1 MPRCDTP
8 HAMIGC
14 GCEARFTREAVMTG
28 RMEWCG
34 VGSVLRVASR
44 VAYAVIACMAAISVA
59 SGRGEAASFPPSEKL
74 LPASTRVWVSVADP
88 QALRKRFERSALGG
102 LVYDPLMSTF
112 LDGLRQQ
119 GRSSADPLRGT
130 LEITLEEVEKIAGG
144 EIALGVIERTDGKL
158 ATVALIDTSGRETE
172 VASVVEAVLGR
183 VAAKGGKPLA
193 APPSIKAF
201 SVPVPPPPASGA
213 AVPAAT
219 AAGPS
224 AAVAT
229 RQLAI
234 TVAPGCVIVGDGYD
248 AVGEMSAT
256 IDKAKANAAGGRADP
271 LAAVPAFAKVMER
284 CGKGV
289 PATAATVRWF
299 VDPLAYL
306 AADRRTFPPTK
317 NKKGPDYVA
326 ILRRQ
331 GFDAVNGAGGYLFFG
346 EGNVDLRHNTL
357 IHAPPRNGRPA
368 DGPDRFEKAA
378 RMLRFPNVA
387 GLAPAAW
394 VPGGAASWV
403 SFEWDIANAFDS
415 MQPLV
420 DDVVGEAGVF
430 EDVIASL
437 EEDPDGPQIKVRDD
451 LIKHLG
457 KRCAVASDHE
467 SPIDPDCERM
477 LIAIETS
484 NPEAVATVISKGMTS
499 ESEVREVKAGGH
511 LIWETVKPAA
521 TAERD
526 AGASD
531 GDDAAGRRRAR
542 QRERQEK
549 ETVWPNLSVAVA
561 HGHIFL
567 ASHRDFLER
576 VLNNP
581 RTSSIIEDGGY
592 QDVAAELKQ
601 LLGGDWAMSSFSR
614 TEKAIRPAYELLRAG
629 RLPESKSLAG
639 TLLRRVLE
647 GDQPQNGQRR
657 GASQDPTQ
665 DPGRGKQKVDGSSL
679 PEFEQISRYFGLN
692 GMSMQSTPEGWYLV
706 GVGLWD
712 GGKQPAATPDAK

>member
-1 MPRCDTP
+1 MS
-8 HAMIGC
+8 
-14 GCEARFTREAVMTG
+14 G
-28 RMEWCG
+28 RMELR
-34 VGSVLRVASR
+34 SVRNGWGMASR
-44 VAYAVIACMAAISVA
+44 VVCAVVAAMAMFVP
-59 SGRGEAASFPPSEKL
+59 GRGEAASFSPSEKL

-119 GRSSADPLRGT
+119 GRTSADPLRGT
-130 LEITLEEVEKIAGG
+130 LEISLEEVEKIAGG
-144 EIALGVIERTDGKL
+144 EIALAVIERSDGTL
-158 ATVALIDTSGRETE
+158 ATIVLIDTSGREAE
-172 VASVVEAVLGR
+172 VAPVVEALLGR
-183 VAAKGGKPLA
+183 VAAKGGKPIASPPPIKAFALPPAAGA
-193 APPSIKAF
+193 APPVATT
-201 SVPVPPPPASGA
+201 AGA
-213 AVPAAT
+213 TAT
-219 AAGPS
+219 AAPRQVAIAVTPS
-224 AAVAT
+224 AVILGDRLDAVAEM
-229 RQLAI
+229 
-234 TVAPGCVIVGDGYD
+234 APALG
-248 AVGEMSAT
+248 
-256 IDKAKANAAGGRADP
+256 NAAASRADA

-289 PATAATVRWF
+289 PATAVPVRWF

-415 MQPLV
+415 VQPLV
-420 DDVVGEAGVF
+420 DDIVGEAGVF

-484 NPEAVATVISKGMTS
+484 NPEAVAAVISKGMTS
-499 ESEVREVKAGGH
+499 ESEVRKVEAGGH
-511 LIWETVKPAA
+511 VIWETVKPAA
-521 TAERD
+521 TPEKN
-526 AGASD
+526 AGSPD

-549 ETVWPNLSVAVA
+549 ESVWPNLSVAVA

-576 VLNNP
+576 VLSNP
-581 RTSSIIEDGGY
+581 RTSSIVEDGGY

-639 TLLRRVLE
+639 TVLRRVLE

-657 GASQDPTQ
+657 GTSQDSTQ
-665 DPGRGKQKVDGSSL
+665 DPGRLKQKVDGSSL
-679 PEFEQISRYFGLN
+679 PDFEQISRYFGLN

-712 GGKQPAATPDAK
+712 GGKQQAAVTEAK

>member
-1 MPRCDTP
+1 MSGRREWCR
-8 HAMIGC
+8 IG
-14 GCEARFTREAVMTG
+14 TG
-28 RMEWCG
+28 RGMAC
-34 VGSVLRVASR
+34 RVACALAAVVL
-44 VAYAVIACMAAISVA
+44 VALAP
-59 SGRGEAASFPPSEKL
+59 GRGEAASFPPSEKL

-119 GRSSADPLRGT
+119 GRTSADPLRGT

-144 EIALGVIERTDGKL
+144 EIALAAIERSDGML
-158 ATVALIDTSGRETE
+158 TTVALIDTTGREAE
-172 VASVVEAVLGR
+172 VGPVVEALLGR
-183 VAAKGGKPLA
+183 VAAKGAKPLA
-193 APPSIKAF
+193 APAPIKAF
-201 SVPVPPPPASGA
+201 AFPTPPASGA
-213 AVPAAT
+213 AASTGTTAGASAT
-219 AAGPS
+219 AKP
-224 AAVAT
+224 

-234 TVAPGCVIVGDGYD
+234 AVLPSAVILGDRPDAVAEVAP
-248 AVGEMSAT
+248 AVGNASAVRT
-256 IDKAKANAAGGRADP
+256 DP

-289 PATAATVRWF
+289 PATATPVRWF

-306 AADRRTFPPTK
+306 AADRRTFPPNK
-317 NKKGPDYVA
+317 NKKGPDYIA

-331 GFDAVNGAGGYLFFG
+331 GFDAVNAAGGYLFFG

-357 IHAPPRNGRPA
+357 IYAPPQNGRPA

-378 RMLRFPNVA
+378 RMLRFPNVE

-394 VPGGAASWV
+394 VPGGAGSWV
-403 SFEWDIANAFDS
+403 SFQWDIANAFDS

-420 DDVVGEAGVF
+420 DDVIGEVGVF

-457 KRCAVASDHE
+457 KRCAVASDHMT
-467 SPIDPDCERM
+467 PIDPDCERM
-477 LIAIETS
+477 LIAIETN
-484 NPEAVATVISKGMTS
+484 NPEAVAAVIAKGMTS
-499 ESEVREVKAGGH
+499 ESDVRKVEAGGH
-511 LIWETVKPAA
+511 VIWETVKAAA
-521 TAERD
+521 TSENN
-526 AGASD
+526 AGSPD

-576 VLNNP
+576 VLSNP
-581 RTSSIIEDGGY
+581 RTSSIVEDGGY
-592 QDVAAELKQ
+592 QEVAAELKQ
-601 LLGGDWAMSSFSR
+601 LLGGEWAMSSFSR
-614 TEKAIRPAYELLRAG
+614 TEKEIRPAYELLRAG

-647 GDQPQNGQRR
+647 GGQPQDGQRR
-657 GASQDPTQ
+657 GSSQNSTRDSS
-665 DPGRGKQKVDGSSL
+665 GGKQKVDGSSL

-712 GGKQPAATPDAK
+712 GGKQQAAAPEAK

>member
-1 MPRCDTP
+1 MSGRREWCR
-8 HAMIGC
+8 IG
-14 GCEARFTREAVMTG
+14 TG
-28 RMEWCG
+28 RGMAC
-34 VGSVLRVASR
+34 RVACALAAAVL
-44 VAYAVIACMAAISVA
+44 VALAP
-59 SGRGEAASFPPSEKL
+59 GRGEAASFPPSEKL

-119 GRSSADPLRGT
+119 GRTSADPLRGT

-144 EIALGVIERTDGKL
+144 EIALAVIERSDGML
-158 ATVALIDTSGRETE
+158 TTVALIDTKGREAE
-172 VASVVEAVLGR
+172 VGSVVEALLGR

-193 APPSIKAF
+193 APAPIKAF
-201 SVPVPPPPASGA
+201 AFPAPPASGA
-213 AVPAAT
+213 AAPTGTTAGASAT
-219 AAGPS
+219 AKP
-224 AAVAT
+224 
-229 RQLAI
+229 RQLA
-234 TVAPGCVIVGDGYD
+234 VAVLPSAVILGDRAD
-248 AVGEMSAT
+248 AVAEMAPAVGNASAVRT
-256 IDKAKANAAGGRADP
+256 DP

-289 PATAATVRWF
+289 PATATPVRWF

-306 AADRRTFPPTK
+306 AADRRTFPPNK
-317 NKKGPDYVA
+317 NKKGPDYIA

-331 GFDAVNGAGGYLFFG
+331 GFDAVNAAGGYLFFG

-357 IHAPPRNGRPA
+357 IYAPPQNGRPA

-378 RMLRFPNVA
+378 RMLRFPNVE

-394 VPGGAASWV
+394 VPGSAGSWV
-403 SFEWDIANAFDS
+403 SFQWDIANAFDS

-420 DDVVGEAGVF
+420 DDVIGEAGVF

-457 KRCAVASDHE
+457 KRCAVASDHMT
-467 SPIDPDCERM
+467 PIDPDCERM
-477 LIAIETS
+477 LIAIETN
-484 NPEAVATVISKGMTS
+484 NPEAVAAVIAKGMTS
-499 ESEVREVKAGGH
+499 ESDVRKVEVGGH
-511 LIWETVKPAA
+511 VIWETVKAA
-521 TAERD
+521 APPENN
-526 AGASD
+526 AGSPD

-576 VLNNP
+576 VLSNP
-581 RTSSIIEDGGY
+581 RTSSIVEDGGY

-601 LLGGDWAMSSFSR
+601 LLGGEWAMSSFSR
-614 TEKAIRPAYELLRAG
+614 TEKEIRPAYELLRAG

-647 GDQPQNGQRR
+647 GEQPQDGQRR
-657 GASQDPTQ
+657 GTSQDSTR
-665 DPGRGKQKVDGSSL
+665 DSIGGKQKVDGSSL

-712 GGKQPAATPDAK
+712 GGKQAATSEAK

>member
-1 MPRCDTP
+1 MP
-8 HAMIGC
+8 
-14 GCEARFTREAVMTG
+14 G
-28 RMEWCG
+28 RREWCRIG
-34 VGSVLRVASR
+34 AGRGMAGRVAFAAVVVL
-44 VAYAVIACMAAISVA
+44 VALAP
-59 SGRGEAASFPPSEKL
+59 GRGSGASFPPSEKL

-102 LVYDPLMSTF
+102 LIYDPLMSTF

-119 GRSSADPLRGT
+119 GRTSADPLRGT

-144 EIALGVIERTDGKL
+144 EIALAVIERSDGML
-158 ATVALIDTSGRETE
+158 ATIALIDTTGREAE
-172 VASVVEAVLGR
+172 VATVVEAVLGR
-183 VAAKGGKPLA
+183 VAAKGGKPVA
-193 APPSIKAF
+193 APAPIKAF
-201 SVPVPPPPASGA
+201 ALPVPPASGA
-213 AVPAAT
+213 TAGPPAGATAAT
-219 AAGPS
+219 AP
-224 AAVAT
+224 

-234 TVAPGCVIVGDGYD
+234 AVAPSAVILGDRLD
-248 AVGEMSAT
+248 AVAEVAPALG
-256 IDKAKANAAGGRADP
+256 NAASGRADG
-271 LAAVPAFAKVMER
+271 LAAVPAFATVMER

-289 PATAATVRWF
+289 PATAAPLRWF

-357 IHAPPRNGRPA
+357 IHAPPQNGRPA
-368 DGPDRFEKAA
+368 DGPDRFAKAA

-387 GLAPAAW
+387 GHAPATW
-394 VPGGAASWV
+394 VPGGAASWT
-403 SFEWDIANAFDS
+403 SLEWDIANAFDS
-415 MQPLV
+415 IQPLV

-457 KRCAVASDHE
+457 KRCAVASDHT

-484 NPEAVATVISKGMTS
+484 NPEAVAAVIDKGMTS
-499 ESEVREVKAGGH
+499 ESDVRKVEAGGH
-511 LIWETVKPAA
+511 VIWETVKAA
-521 TAERD
+521 AAPEKSD
-526 AGASD
+526 GSQD

-576 VLNNP
+576 VLSNP
-581 RTSSIIEDGGY
+581 RTSSIVEDGGY
-592 QDVAAELKQ
+592 QEVAAELKQ

-614 TEKAIRPAYELLRAG
+614 TEKEIRPAYELLRAG

-647 GDQPQNGQRR
+647 GDEPASGKQGGRPQ
-657 GASQDPTQ
+657 STLEPT
-665 DPGRGKQKVDGSSL
+665 RGKQKVDGSSL
-679 PEFEQISRYFGLN
+679 PEFEQIRHYFGLN

-712 GGKQPAATPDAK
+712 GGGKPAAAAASK

>member
-1 MPRCDTP
+1 MLGRRQWFR
-8 HAMIGC
+8 IW
-14 GCEARFTREAVMTG
+14 TG
-28 RMEWCG
+28 RGMAC
-34 VGSVLRVASR
+34 RVACA
-44 VAYAVIACMAAISVA
+44 VAAVIVA
-59 SGRGEAASFPPSEKL
+59 LAPGRGQAASFPPSEKL

-119 GRSSADPLRGT
+119 GRTSADPLRGT

-144 EIALGVIERTDGKL
+144 EIALAVIERSDGML
-158 ATVALIDTSGRETE
+158 TTVALIDTTGREAE
-172 VASVVEAVLGR
+172 VGPVVEALLGR

-193 APPSIKAF
+193 APAPIKAF
-201 SVPVPPPPASGA
+201 AFPAPPASGA
-213 AVPAAT
+213 AAPASTTVVASAT
-219 AAGPS
+219 AKP
-224 AAVAT
+224 

-234 TVAPGCVIVGDGYD
+234 AVLPSAVILGDRAD
-248 AVGEMSAT
+248 AVAEMAP
-256 IDKAKANAAGGRADP
+256 AVGNAAAVRTDP

-289 PATAATVRWF
+289 PATATPVRWF

-306 AADRRTFPPTK
+306 AADRRTFPPNK

-331 GFDAVNGAGGYLFFG
+331 GFDAVNAAGGYLFFG
-346 EGNVDLRHNTL
+346 EGKVDLRHNTL
-357 IHAPPRNGRPA
+357 IYAPPQNGRPA

-378 RMLRFPNVA
+378 RMLRFPNVE

-394 VPGGAASWV
+394 VPGGAGSWV
-403 SFEWDIANAFDS
+403 SFQWDIANAFDS

-420 DDVVGEAGVF
+420 DDVIGEAGVF

-457 KRCAVASDHE
+457 KRCAVASDHT

-484 NPEAVATVISKGMTS
+484 NPEAVAAVIAKGMTS
-499 ESEVREVKAGGH
+499 EADVRKVEAGGH
-511 LIWETVKPAA
+511 VIWETVKA
-521 TAERD
+521 TADPEKT
-526 AGASD
+526 AGAED

-549 ETVWPNLSVAVA
+549 DTVWPNLSVAVA
-561 HGHIFL
+561 HGHVFM

-576 VLNNP
+576 VLANP
-581 RTSSIIEDGGY
+581 RTSSIVEDGGY
-592 QDVAAELKQ
+592 QKVASELKQ
-601 LLGGDWAMSSFSR
+601 RLGGEWALSSFNR
-614 TEKAIRPAYELLRAG
+614 TEKAVRPAYELLRTG

-639 TLLRRVLE
+639 SLLTKVLE
-647 GDQPQNGQRR
+647 SDRPQ
-657 GASQDPTQ
+657 D
-665 DPGRGKQKVDGSSL
+665 GKQVGKPEDSARRKQRVDGSSL
-679 PEFEQISRYFGLN
+679 PEFEQISQYFGVN
-692 GMSMQSTPEGWYLV
+692 GTSMQSTPDGWYFV

-712 GGKQPAATPDAK
+712 GGKTTATTVEAAQ

>member
-1 MPRCDTP
+1 MSGRTEWCR
-8 HAMIGC
+8 IG
-14 GCEARFTREAVMTG
+14 TG
-28 RMEWCG
+28 RGMAC
-34 VGSVLRVASR
+34 RVACVLAAVVF
-44 VAYAVIACMAAISVA
+44 VALAP
-59 SGRGEAASFPPSEKL
+59 GRGEAASFPPSENL

-119 GRSSADPLRGT
+119 GRTSADPLRGT

-144 EIALGVIERTDGKL
+144 EIALAVIERSDGML
-158 ATVALIDTSGRETE
+158 TTVALIDTAGREAE
-172 VASVVEAVLGR
+172 VGPVVEALLGR

-193 APPSIKAF
+193 APAPIKAF
-201 SVPVPPPPASGA
+201 TFPAPPASGA
-213 AVPAAT
+213 AAPAGTTAVASAT
-219 AAGPS
+219 AKP
-224 AAVAT
+224 

-234 TVAPGCVIVGDGYD
+234 AVLPSAVILGDRAD
-248 AVGEMSAT
+248 AVAEMAPAVGNASAVRT
-256 IDKAKANAAGGRADP
+256 DP
-271 LAAVPAFAKVMER
+271 LAAVPAFSKVMER

-289 PATAATVRWF
+289 PATATPVRWF

-306 AADRRTFPPTK
+306 AADRRTFPPNK
-317 NKKGPDYVA
+317 NKKGPDYIA

-331 GFDAVNGAGGYLFFG
+331 GFDAVNAAGGYLFFG
-346 EGNVDLRHNTL
+346 EGKVDLRHNTL
-357 IHAPPRNGRPA
+357 IYAPPQNGRPA

-378 RMLRFPNVA
+378 RMLRFPNVE

-394 VPGGAASWV
+394 VPGGAGSWV
-403 SFEWDIANAFDS
+403 SFQWDIANAFDS

-420 DDVVGEAGVF
+420 DDVIGEAGVF

-457 KRCAVASDHE
+457 KRCAVASDHMT
-467 SPIDPDCERM
+467 PIDPDCERM

-484 NPEAVATVISKGMTS
+484 NPEAVAAVIAKGMTS
-499 ESEVREVKAGGH
+499 ESDVRKVEAGGH
-511 LIWETVKPAA
+511 VIWETVKAPA
-521 TAERD
+521 TPGNNAE
-526 AGASD
+526 SPD

-576 VLNNP
+576 VLSNP
-581 RTSSIIEDGGY
+581 RTSSIVEDGGY

-601 LLGGDWAMSSFSR
+601 LLGGEWAMSSFSR
-614 TEKAIRPAYELLRAG
+614 TEKEIRPAYELLRAG

-647 GDQPQNGQRR
+647 GEQPQDGQRR
-657 GASQDPTQ
+657 GTPQGSTRDSSA
-665 DPGRGKQKVDGSSL
+665 GKQKVDGSSL

-712 GGKQPAATPDAK
+712 GGKQQAATPDAK

>member
-1 MPRCDTP
+1 MP
-8 HAMIGC
+8 
-14 GCEARFTREAVMTG
+14 G
-28 RMEWCG
+28 RMERCSVGRGLGVAGRFACG
-34 VGSVLRVASR
+34 VV
-44 VAYAVIACMAAISVA
+44 ACMAAIGEVVP
-59 SGRGEAASFPPSEKL
+59 GRGEAASFPPSEKL
-74 LPASTRVWVSVADP
+74 LPASTRVWVSVVDP
-88 QALRKRFERSALGG
+88 QSLRKRFERSALGG

-112 LDGLRQQ
+112 LDGLREQ
-119 GRSSADPLRGT
+119 GRTSADPLRGT
-130 LEITLEEVEKIAGG
+130 LEISLEELEKIAGG
-144 EIALGVIERTDGKL
+144 EIALAVIERTDGTL
-158 ATVALIDTSGRETE
+158 ATIVLIDTSGREAE
-172 VASVVEAVLGR
+172 VAPVVEAVLGR
-183 VAAKGGKPLA
+183 VTAKGGKPIA
-193 APPSIKAF
+193 APPPIKAF
-201 SVPVPPPPASGA
+201 ALPPAAGA
-213 AVPAAT
+213 TSPATTTAGAAAT
-219 AAGPS
+219 AAP
-224 AAVAT
+224 

-234 TVAPGCVIVGDGYD
+234 AVAPSAVILGDRLD
-248 AVGEMSAT
+248 AVTEMAPALGNT
-256 IDKAKANAAGGRADP
+256 AASRADA
-271 LAAVPAFAKVMER
+271 LATVPAFAAVMGR

-289 PATAATVRWF
+289 PATAAPVRWF

-331 GFDAVNGAGGYLFFG
+331 GFDAVSGAGGYLFFG

-368 DGPDRFEKAA
+368 DGPDRFDKAA

-420 DDVVGEAGVF
+420 DDIVGEAGVF

-499 ESEVREVKAGGH
+499 ESEVRKVEAGGH
-511 LIWETVKPAA
+511 VIWETVKPAA
-521 TAERD
+521 TLEKD
-526 AGASD
+526 AGAPD

-549 ETVWPNLSVAVA
+549 ESVWPNLSVAVA

-576 VLNNP
+576 VLSNP
-581 RTSSIIEDGGY
+581 RTSSIVEDGGY

-639 TLLRRVLE
+639 TVLRRVLE

-657 GASQDPTQ
+657 GTSQDSTQ
-665 DPGRGKQKVDGSSL
+665 DPGRLKQKVDGSSL
-679 PEFEQISRYFGLN
+679 PDFEQISRYFGLN

-712 GGKQPAATPDAK
+712 GGKQQAAVTEAK

>member
-1 MPRCDTP
+1 MS
-8 HAMIGC
+8 
-14 GCEARFTREAVMTG
+14 G
-28 RMEWCG
+28 RTEWCRIG
-34 VGSVLRVASR
+34 IGRGMACRVACALAALVI
-44 VAYAVIACMAAISVA
+44 VALVP
-59 SGRGEAASFPPSEKL
+59 GRCEAASFPPSEKL

-119 GRSSADPLRGT
+119 GRTSADPLRGT

-144 EIALGVIERTDGKL
+144 EIALAVIERSDGML
-158 ATVALIDTSGRETE
+158 TTVALIDTTGREAE
-172 VASVVEAVLGR
+172 VGPVVEALLGR
-183 VAAKGGKPLA
+183 VAAKGGKPLT
-193 APPSIKAF
+193 APAPIKAF
-201 SVPVPPPPASGA
+201 TFPAPPASGA
-213 AVPAAT
+213 AV
-219 AAGPS
+219 S
-224 AAVAT
+224 ASTTAVASPPAKP

-234 TVAPGCVIVGDGYD
+234 AVLPSAVILGDRAD
-248 AVGEMSAT
+248 AVAEMAPT
-256 IDKAKANAAGGRADP
+256 VGNAAAVRTDP

-289 PATAATVRWF
+289 PATATPVRWF

-306 AADRRTFPPTK
+306 AADRRTFPPNK
-317 NKKGPDYVA
+317 NKKGPDYIA

-331 GFDAVNGAGGYLFFG
+331 GFDAVNAAGGYLFFG
-346 EGNVDLRHNTL
+346 EGKVDLRHNTL
-357 IHAPPRNGRPA
+357 IYAPPQNGRPA

-378 RMLRFPNVA
+378 RMLRFPNVE

-394 VPGGAASWV
+394 VPGGAGSWV
-403 SFEWDIANAFDS
+403 SFQWDIANAFDS

-420 DDVVGEAGVF
+420 DDVIGEAGVF

-457 KRCAVASDHE
+457 KRCAVASDHT

-484 NPEAVATVISKGMTS
+484 NPEAVAAVIAKGMTS
-499 ESEVREVKAGGH
+499 ESDVRKVEAGGH
-511 LIWETVKPAA
+511 VIWETVKAAA
-521 TAERD
+521 TPENN
-526 AGASD
+526 AGSPD

-576 VLNNP
+576 VLSNP
-581 RTSSIIEDGGY
+581 RTSSIVEDGGY
-592 QDVAAELKQ
+592 QEVAAELKQ
-601 LLGGDWAMSSFSR
+601 LLGGEWAMSSFSR
-614 TEKAIRPAYELLRAG
+614 TEKEIRPAYELLRTG

-647 GDQPQNGQRR
+647 GDETANGKQGGRPQSTR
-657 GASQDPTQ
+657 DPS
-665 DPGRGKQKVDGSSL
+665 GGKQKVDGSSL
-679 PEFEQISRYFGLN
+679 PEFDQISRYFGLS

-712 GGKQPAATPDAK
+712 GGKQQAATPEAK

>member
-1 MPRCDTP
+1 M
-8 HAMIGC
+8 AG
-14 GCEARFTREAVMTG
+14 
-28 RMEWCG
+28 
-34 VGSVLRVASR
+34 RVAFAAVVVL
-44 VAYAVIACMAAISVA
+44 VALAP
-59 SGRGEAASFPPSEKL
+59 GRGEGASFPPSEKL
-74 LPASTRVWVSVADP
+74 LPAATRVWVSVADP

-119 GRSSADPLRGT
+119 GRTSADPLRGT

-144 EIALGVIERTDGKL
+144 EIALAVIERSDGML
-158 ATVALIDTSGRETE
+158 ATIALIDTTGREAE
-172 VASVVEAVLGR
+172 VAAVVEAVLGR
-183 VAAKGGKPLA
+183 VAAKGGKPVA
-193 APPSIKAF
+193 APAPIKAF
-201 SVPVPPPPASGA
+201 ALPVPPASGA
-213 AVPAAT
+213 TAGPPAGATAAT
-219 AAGPS
+219 AP
-224 AAVAT
+224 

-234 TVAPGCVIVGDGYD
+234 AVAPSAVILGDRLD
-248 AVGEMSAT
+248 AVVEVAPALG
-256 IDKAKANAAGGRADP
+256 NAAAGRADA
-271 LAAVPAFAKVMER
+271 LATVPAFATVMER

-289 PATAATVRWF
+289 PVTAAPLRWF

-357 IHAPPRNGRPA
+357 IHAPPQNGRPA
-368 DGPDRFEKAA
+368 DGPDRFAKAA

-387 GLAPAAW
+387 GHAPATW
-394 VPGGAASWV
+394 VPDGAASWT
-403 SFEWDIANAFDS
+403 SLEWDIANAFDS
-415 MQPLV
+415 IQPLV
-420 DDVVGEAGVF
+420 DDIVGEAGVF

-484 NPEAVATVISKGMTS
+484 NPEAVAAVIDKGMTS
-499 ESEVREVKAGGH
+499 ESDVRKVEAGGH
-511 LIWETVKPAA
+511 VIWETVKAA
-521 TAERD
+521 AAPEKSD
-526 AGASD
+526 GSQD

-576 VLNNP
+576 VLSNP
-581 RTSSIIEDGGY
+581 RTSSIVEDGGY
-592 QDVAAELKQ
+592 QEVAAELKQ

-614 TEKAIRPAYELLRAG
+614 TEKEIRPAYELLRAG

-647 GDQPQNGQRR
+647 GDEPASGKQGGRPQ
-657 GASQDPTQ
+657 STLDPT
-665 DPGRGKQKVDGSSL
+665 RGKQKVDGSSL
-679 PEFEQISRYFGLN
+679 PEFEQIRHYFGLN

-706 GVGLWD
+706 GVGLWNG
-712 GGKQPAATPDAK
+712 GGKPAAAPASK

>member
-1 MPRCDTP
+1 MPGRREWCSIWNGRGMPRGAIVSVC
-8 HAMIGC
+8 HALI
-14 GCEARFTREAVMTG
+14 AVLAMD
-28 RMEWCG
+28 
-34 VGSVLRVASR
+34 VVAP
-44 VAYAVIACMAAISVA
+44 
-59 SGRGEAASFPPSEKL
+59 GRGEAASFPPSEKL

-88 QALRKRFERSALGG
+88 QALRKRFERSSLGG
-102 LVYDPLMSTF
+102 LLYDPLMSTF
-112 LDGLRQQ
+112 VDGLRQQ
-119 GRSSADPLRGT
+119 GRTSADPLRGT

-144 EIALGVIERTDGKL
+144 EITLAVIERSDGKL
-158 ATVALIDTSGRETE
+158 TTIALIDTSGREAE
-172 VASVVEAVLGR
+172 VAPVVEALVGR

-193 APPSIKAF
+193 ATAPIKAF
-201 SVPVPPPPASGA
+201 SLPMATPASGA
-213 AVPAAT
+213 PAPAAT
-219 AAGPS
+219 ADN
-224 AAVAT
+224 AT
-229 RQLAI
+229 PRQLA
-234 TVAPGCVIVGDGYD
+234 VAVMPSAVVVGDRLD
-248 AVGEMSAT
+248 AVVELAPMLG
-256 IDKAKANAAGGRADP
+256 NAAAGRADA

-289 PATAATVRWF
+289 PASAAPVRWF

-306 AADRRTFPPTK
+306 AADRRTFPPKK

-331 GFDAVNGAGGYLFFG
+331 GFDAVNGAGGHLFFG
-346 EGNVDLRHNTL
+346 EGDVDLCHNTL
-357 IHAPPRNGRPA
+357 ISAPPQNGRPA

-387 GLAPAAW
+387 GLAPAPW
-394 VPGGAASWV
+394 VPKAAASWL

-415 MQPLV
+415 VQPLV
-420 DDVVGEAGVF
+420 DDIVGEAGVF

-484 NPEAVATVISKGMTS
+484 NPEAVAAVIAKGMTS
-499 ESEVREVKAGGH
+499 EADVRKVEAGGH
-511 LIWETVKPAA
+511 VIWETVQAA
-521 TAERD
+521 AAPDKT
-526 AGASD
+526 AGAAD

-549 ETVWPNLSVAVA
+549 DTVWPNLSVAVA

-576 VLNNP
+576 VLANP
-581 RTSSIIEDGGY
+581 QTSSIIEDGGY
-592 QDVAAELKQ
+592 QKVASELKQ
-601 LLGGDWAMSSFSR
+601 QLGGEWALGSFTR
-614 TEKAIRPAYELLRAG
+614 TEKAVRPAYELLRAG

-639 TLLRRVLE
+639 SLLTKVLE
-647 GDQPQNGQRR
+647 GDRPQDGKQVSKPQDSALAERVAQR
-657 GASQDPTQ
+657 
-665 DPGRGKQKVDGSSL
+665 KQKVDGSSL
-679 PEFEQISRYFGLN
+679 PEFEQISRYFGVN
-692 GMSMQSTPEGWYLV
+692 GMSMQSTPDGWYFV

-712 GGKQPAATPDAK
+712 GGKTTTAAVEAKQ

>member
-1 MPRCDTP
+1 MPRRDTP

-144 EIALGVIERTDGKL
+144 EIALAVIERSDGTL
-158 ATVALIDTSGRETE
+158 ATIVLIDTSGREAE
-172 VASVVEAVLGR
+172 VAPVVEAVQGR
-183 VAAKGGKPLA
+183 VTAKGGKSIA
-193 APPSIKAF
+193 APPPIKAF
-201 SVPVPPPPASGA
+201 ALP
-213 AVPAAT
+213 PAAT
-219 AAGPS
+219 TAGATAGATAAAPRQMAIAVAPS
-224 AAVAT
+224 A
-229 RQLAI
+229 
-234 TVAPGCVIVGDGYD
+234 VILGDRLD
-248 AVGEMSAT
+248 AVTEMAP
-256 IDKAKANAAGGRADP
+256 ALGNAAASRADA

-289 PATAATVRWF
+289 PATAAPVRWF

-484 NPEAVATVISKGMTS
+484 NPEAVAKVISKGMTS

>member
-1 MPRCDTP
+1 MSGRREWCR
-8 HAMIGC
+8 IG
-14 GCEARFTREAVMTG
+14 TG
-28 RMEWCG
+28 RGMACC
-34 VGSVLRVASR
+34 VACVLA
-44 VAYAVIACMAAISVA
+44 AAVIVA
-59 SGRGEAASFPPSEKL
+59 LTPGRGEAASFPPSEKL

-119 GRSSADPLRGT
+119 GRTSADPLRGT

-144 EIALGVIERTDGKL
+144 EIALAVIERSDGML
-158 ATVALIDTSGRETE
+158 TTVALIDTTGREAE
-172 VASVVEAVLGR
+172 VGPVVEALLGR
-183 VAAKGGKPLA
+183 VAAKGAKPLA
-193 APPSIKAF
+193 APAPIKAF
-201 SVPVPPPPASGA
+201 AFPTPPASGA
-213 AVPAAT
+213 AASTGT
-219 AAGPS
+219 AAGAS
-224 AAVAT
+224 ATAKP

-234 TVAPGCVIVGDGYD
+234 AVLPSAVILGDRSDAVAEVAPAIGSAS
-248 AVGEMSAT
+248 AVRT
-256 IDKAKANAAGGRADP
+256 DP
-271 LAAVPAFAKVMER
+271 LAALPAFAKVMER
-284 CGKGV
+284 CGKDV
-289 PATAATVRWF
+289 PATATPVRWF

-306 AADRRTFPPTK
+306 AADRRTFPPNK
-317 NKKGPDYVA
+317 NKKGPDYIA

-331 GFDAVNGAGGYLFFG
+331 GFDAVNAAGGYLFFG

-357 IHAPPRNGRPA
+357 IYAPPQNGRPA

-378 RMLRFPNVA
+378 RMLRFPNA
-387 GLAPAAW
+387 EGLAPAAW
-394 VPGGAASWV
+394 VPGGAGSWV
-403 SFEWDIANAFDS
+403 SFQWDIANAFDS

-420 DDVVGEAGVF
+420 DDVIGEAGVF

-457 KRCAVASDHE
+457 KRCAVASDHMT
-467 SPIDPDCERM
+467 PIDPDCERM

-484 NPEAVATVISKGMTS
+484 NPEAVAAVIAKGMTS
-499 ESEVREVKAGGH
+499 ESDVRKVEADGH
-511 LIWETVKPAA
+511 VIWETVKAAA
-521 TAERD
+521 TPENN
-526 AGASD
+526 AGSPD

-576 VLNNP
+576 VLSNP
-581 RTSSIIEDGGY
+581 RTSSIVEDGGY
-592 QDVAAELKQ
+592 QEVAAELKQ
-601 LLGGDWAMSSFSR
+601 LLGGEWAMSSFSR
-614 TEKAIRPAYELLRAG
+614 TEKEIRPAYELLRAG

-647 GDQPQNGQRR
+647 GGQPQDGQRR
-657 GASQDPTQ
+657 GSSQDSTR
-665 DPGRGKQKVDGSSL
+665 DSSGGKQKVDGSSL

-712 GGKQPAATPDAK
+712 GGKQQAAAPEAN

>member
-1 MPRCDTP
+1 MSGRREWCR
-8 HAMIGC
+8 IG
-14 GCEARFTREAVMTG
+14 TG
-28 RMEWCG
+28 RGMACC
-34 VGSVLRVASR
+34 VACVLA
-44 VAYAVIACMAAISVA
+44 AAVIVA
-59 SGRGEAASFPPSEKL
+59 LTPGRGEAASFPPSEKL

-119 GRSSADPLRGT
+119 GRTSADPLRGT

-144 EIALGVIERTDGKL
+144 EIALAVIERSDGML
-158 ATVALIDTSGRETE
+158 TTVALIDTTGREAE
-172 VASVVEAVLGR
+172 VGPVVEALLGR
-183 VAAKGGKPLA
+183 VAAKGAKPLA
-193 APPSIKAF
+193 APAPIKAF
-201 SVPVPPPPASGA
+201 AFPTPPASGA
-213 AVPAAT
+213 AASTGT
-219 AAGPS
+219 AAGAS
-224 AAVAT
+224 ATAKP

-234 TVAPGCVIVGDGYD
+234 AVLPSAVILGDRSDAVAEVAPAIGSAS
-248 AVGEMSAT
+248 AVRT
-256 IDKAKANAAGGRADP
+256 DP
-271 LAAVPAFAKVMER
+271 LAALPAFAKVMER
-284 CGKGV
+284 CGKDV
-289 PATAATVRWF
+289 PATATPVRWF

-306 AADRRTFPPTK
+306 AADRRTFPPNK
-317 NKKGPDYVA
+317 NKKGPDYIA

-331 GFDAVNGAGGYLFFG
+331 GFDAVNAAGGYLFFG

-357 IHAPPRNGRPA
+357 IYAPPQNGRPA

-378 RMLRFPNVA
+378 RMLRFPNA
-387 GLAPAAW
+387 EGLAPAAW
-394 VPGGAASWV
+394 VPGGAGSWV
-403 SFEWDIANAFDS
+403 SFQWDIANAFDS

-420 DDVVGEAGVF
+420 DDVIGEAGVF

-457 KRCAVASDHE
+457 KRCAVASDHMT
-467 SPIDPDCERM
+467 PIDPDCERM

-484 NPEAVATVISKGMTS
+484 NPEAVAAVIAKGMTS
-499 ESEVREVKAGGH
+499 ESDVRKVEADGH
-511 LIWETVKPAA
+511 VIWETVKAAA
-521 TAERD
+521 TPENN
-526 AGASD
+526 AGSPD

-576 VLNNP
+576 VLSNP
-581 RTSSIIEDGGY
+581 RTSSIVEDGGY
-592 QDVAAELKQ
+592 QEVAAELKQ
-601 LLGGDWAMSSFSR
+601 LLGGEWAMSSFSR
-614 TEKAIRPAYELLRAG
+614 TEKEIRPAYELLRAG

-647 GDQPQNGQRR
+647 GGQPQDGQRR
-657 GASQDPTQ
+657 GSSQDSTR
-665 DPGRGKQKVDGSSL
+665 DSSGGKQKVDGSSL

-712 GGKQPAATPDAK
+712 GGKQQAAALEAN

>member
-1 MPRCDTP
+1 MSGRREWCR
-8 HAMIGC
+8 IG
-14 GCEARFTREAVMTG
+14 TG
-28 RMEWCG
+28 RGMACC
-34 VGSVLRVASR
+34 VACVLA
-44 VAYAVIACMAAISVA
+44 AAVIVA
-59 SGRGEAASFPPSEKL
+59 LTPGRGEAASFPPSEKL

-119 GRSSADPLRGT
+119 GRTSADPLRGT

-144 EIALGVIERTDGKL
+144 EIALAVIERSDGML
-158 ATVALIDTSGRETE
+158 TTVALIDTTGREAE
-172 VASVVEAVLGR
+172 VGPVVEALLGR
-183 VAAKGGKPLA
+183 VAAKGAKPLA
-193 APPSIKAF
+193 APAPIKAF
-201 SVPVPPPPASGA
+201 AFPTPPASGA
-213 AVPAAT
+213 AASTGT
-219 AAGPS
+219 AAGAS
-224 AAVAT
+224 ATAKP

-234 TVAPGCVIVGDGYD
+234 AVLPSAVILGDRSDAVAEVAPAIGSAS
-248 AVGEMSAT
+248 AVRT
-256 IDKAKANAAGGRADP
+256 DP
-271 LAAVPAFAKVMER
+271 LAALPAFAKVMER
-284 CGKGV
+284 CGKDV
-289 PATAATVRWF
+289 PATATPVRWF

-306 AADRRTFPPTK
+306 AADRRTFPPNK
-317 NKKGPDYVA
+317 NKKGPDYIA

-331 GFDAVNGAGGYLFFG
+331 GFDAVNAAGGYLFFG

-357 IHAPPRNGRPA
+357 IYAPPQNGRPA

-378 RMLRFPNVA
+378 RMLRFPNA
-387 GLAPAAW
+387 EGLAPAAW
-394 VPGGAASWV
+394 VPGGAGSWV
-403 SFEWDIANAFDS
+403 SFQWDIANAFDS

-420 DDVVGEAGVF
+420 DDVIGEAGVF

-457 KRCAVASDHE
+457 KRCAVASDHMT
-467 SPIDPDCERM
+467 PIDPDCERM

-484 NPEAVATVISKGMTS
+484 NPEAVAAVIAKGMTS
-499 ESEVREVKAGGH
+499 ESDVRKVETGGH
-511 LIWETVKPAA
+511 VIWETVKAAA
-521 TAERD
+521 TPENN
-526 AGASD
+526 AGSPD

-576 VLNNP
+576 VLSNP
-581 RTSSIIEDGGY
+581 RTSSIVEDGGY
-592 QDVAAELKQ
+592 QEVAAELKQ
-601 LLGGDWAMSSFSR
+601 LLGGAWAMSSFSR
-614 TEKAIRPAYELLRAG
+614 TEKEIRPAYELLRAG

-647 GDQPQNGQRR
+647 GGQPQDGQRR
-657 GASQDPTQ
+657 GSSQDSTR
-665 DPGRGKQKVDGSSL
+665 DSSGGKQKVDGSSL

-712 GGKQPAATPDAK
+712 GGKQQAAAPEAN

>member
-1 MPRCDTP
+1 MSGRTEWCR
-8 HAMIGC
+8 IG
-14 GCEARFTREAVMTG
+14 TG
-28 RMEWCG
+28 RGM
-34 VGSVLRVASR
+34 AFR
-44 VAYAVIACMAAISVA
+44 VAYALAAAVLVA
-59 SGRGEAASFPPSEKL
+59 LAPGRGEAASFSPSEKL

-119 GRSSADPLRGT
+119 GRTSADPLRGT

-144 EIALGVIERTDGKL
+144 EIALAVIERSDGML
-158 ATVALIDTSGRETE
+158 TTVALIDTTGREAE
-172 VASVVEAVLGR
+172 VGPVVEALLGR

-193 APPSIKAF
+193 APAPIKAF
-201 SVPVPPPPASGA
+201 TFPAPPASGA
-213 AVPAAT
+213 AVPAST
-219 AAGPS
+219 T
-224 AAVAT
+224 AVAPPAKP

-234 TVAPGCVIVGDGYD
+234 AVLPSAVVLGDRAD
-248 AVGEMSAT
+248 AVAEMAP
-256 IDKAKANAAGGRADP
+256 AVGNAAAVRTDP

-284 CGKGV
+284 CGKDV
-289 PATAATVRWF
+289 PASATAVRWF

-306 AADRRTFPPTK
+306 AADRRTFPPNK
-317 NKKGPDYVA
+317 NKKGPDYIA

-331 GFDAVNGAGGYLFFG
+331 GFDAVNAAGGYLFFG
-346 EGNVDLRHNTL
+346 EGKVDLRHNTL
-357 IHAPPRNGRPA
+357 IYAPPQNGRPA

-378 RMLRFPNVA
+378 RMLRFPNVE

-394 VPGGAASWV
+394 VPGGAGSWV
-403 SFEWDIANAFDS
+403 SFQWDIANAFDS

-420 DDVVGEAGVF
+420 DDVIGEAGVF

-457 KRCAVASDHE
+457 KRCAVASDHMT
-467 SPIDPDCERM
+467 PIDPDCERM
-477 LIAIETS
+477 LIAIETN
-484 NPEAVATVISKGMTS
+484 NPEAVAAVIAKGMTS
-499 ESEVREVKAGGH
+499 ESDVRKVEAGGH
-511 LIWETVKPAA
+511 VIWETVKAAA
-521 TAERD
+521 TPENN
-526 AGASD
+526 AGSPD

-576 VLNNP
+576 VLSNP
-581 RTSSIIEDGGY
+581 RTSSIVEDGGY

-601 LLGGDWAMSSFSR
+601 LLGGEWAMSSFSR
-614 TEKAIRPAYELLRAG
+614 TEKEIRPAYELLRTG

-647 GDQPQNGQRR
+647 GEQPQDGQRR
-657 GASQDPTQ
+657 GTSQDSTR
-665 DPGRGKQKVDGSSL
+665 DSSGGKQKVDGSSL

-712 GGKQPAATPDAK
+712 GGKHQPGTPEAK

>member
-1 MPRCDTP
+1 M
-8 HAMIGC
+8 AG
-14 GCEARFTREAVMTG
+14 
-28 RMEWCG
+28 
-34 VGSVLRVASR
+34 RVAFAAVVVL
-44 VAYAVIACMAAISVA
+44 VALAP
-59 SGRGEAASFPPSEKL
+59 GRGEGASFPPSEKL

-119 GRSSADPLRGT
+119 GRTSADPLRGT

-144 EIALGVIERTDGKL
+144 EIALAVIERSDGML
-158 ATVALIDTSGRETE
+158 TTVALIDTTGREAE
-172 VASVVEAVLGR
+172 VGPVVEALLGR
-183 VAAKGGKPLA
+183 VAAKGAKPLA
-193 APPSIKAF
+193 APAPIKAF
-201 SVPVPPPPASGA
+201 TFPAPSASGA
-213 AVPAAT
+213 AASTGTTAGASAT
-219 AAGPS
+219 AKP
-224 AAVAT
+224 

-234 TVAPGCVIVGDGYD
+234 AVLPSAVILGDRPD
-248 AVGEMSAT
+248 AVAELAPAVGNASAVRT
-256 IDKAKANAAGGRADP
+256 DP

-289 PATAATVRWF
+289 PATATPVRWF

-306 AADRRTFPPTK
+306 AADRRTFPPNK
-317 NKKGPDYVA
+317 NKKGPDYIA

-331 GFDAVNGAGGYLFFG
+331 GFDAVNAAGGYLFFG
-346 EGNVDLRHNTL
+346 EGKVDLRHNTL
-357 IHAPPRNGRPA
+357 IYAPPQNGRPA

-378 RMLRFPNVA
+378 RMLRFPNVE

-394 VPGGAASWV
+394 VPGGAGSWV
-403 SFEWDIANAFDS
+403 SFQWDIANAFDS

-420 DDVVGEAGVF
+420 DDVIGEAGVF

-457 KRCAVASDHE
+457 KRCAVASDHT

-484 NPEAVATVISKGMTS
+484 NPEAVAAVIAKGMTS
-499 ESEVREVKAGGH
+499 ESDVRKVEAGGH
-511 LIWETVKPAA
+511 VIWETVKAAA
-521 TAERD
+521 TPENN
-526 AGASD
+526 AGSPD

-576 VLNNP
+576 VLSNP
-581 RTSSIIEDGGY
+581 RTSSIVEDGGY
-592 QDVAAELKQ
+592 QEVAAELKQ
-601 LLGGDWAMSSFSR
+601 LLGGEWAMSSFSR
-614 TEKAIRPAYELLRAG
+614 TEKEIRPAYELLRTG

-647 GDQPQNGQRR
+647 GDEPANGKQGGRPQSTR
-657 GASQDPTQ
+657 DPS
-665 DPGRGKQKVDGSSL
+665 GGKQKVDGSSL
-679 PEFEQISRYFGLN
+679 PEFEQISRYFGLS

-712 GGKQPAATPDAK
+712 GGKQQAATPAAK

>member
-1 MPRCDTP
+1 MSGRREWCR
-8 HAMIGC
+8 IG
-14 GCEARFTREAVMTG
+14 TG
-28 RMEWCG
+28 RGMAC
-34 VGSVLRVASR
+34 RVAC
-44 VAYAVIACMAAISVA
+44 VLATAVIVA
-59 SGRGEAASFPPSEKL
+59 LAPGRGEAASFPPSEKL

-119 GRSSADPLRGT
+119 GRTSADPLRGT

-144 EIALGVIERTDGKL
+144 EIALAVIERSDGML
-158 ATVALIDTSGRETE
+158 TTVALIDTTGREAE
-172 VASVVEAVLGR
+172 VGPVVEALLGR
-183 VAAKGGKPLA
+183 VAAKGAKPLA
-193 APPSIKAF
+193 APAPIKAF
-201 SVPVPPPPASGA
+201 AFPTPPAPGA
-213 AVPAAT
+213 AASTGTTAGASAT
-219 AAGPS
+219 AKPRQFAIAVLPS
-224 AAVAT
+224 AVILGDRPDAVAE
-229 RQLAI
+229 
-234 TVAPGCVIVGDGYD
+234 VAP
-248 AVGEMSAT
+248 AVGNASAVRT
-256 IDKAKANAAGGRADP
+256 DP
-271 LAAVPAFAKVMER
+271 LAVVPAFAKVMER

-289 PATAATVRWF
+289 PATATPVRWF

-306 AADRRTFPPTK
+306 AADRRTFPPNK
-317 NKKGPDYVA
+317 NKKGPDYIA

-331 GFDAVNGAGGYLFFG
+331 GFDAVNAAGGYLFFG

-357 IHAPPRNGRPA
+357 IYAPPQNGRPA

-378 RMLRFPNVA
+378 RMLRFPNVE
-387 GLAPAAW
+387 GLAPAEW
-394 VPGGAASWV
+394 VPGGAGSWV
-403 SFEWDIANAFDS
+403 SFQWDIANAFDS

-420 DDVVGEAGVF
+420 DDVIGEAGVF

-457 KRCAVASDHE
+457 KRCAVASDHMT
-467 SPIDPDCERM
+467 PIDPDCERM

-484 NPEAVATVISKGMTS
+484 NPEAVAAVIAKGMTS
-499 ESEVREVKAGGH
+499 ESDVRKVEAGGH
-511 LIWETVKPAA
+511 VIWETVKAAA
-521 TAERD
+521 TPENN
-526 AGASD
+526 AGSPD

-576 VLNNP
+576 VLSNP
-581 RTSSIIEDGGY
+581 RTSSIVEDGGY
-592 QDVAAELKQ
+592 QEVAAELKQ
-601 LLGGDWAMSSFSR
+601 LLGGEWAMSSFSR
-614 TEKAIRPAYELLRAG
+614 TEKEIRPAYELLRAG

-647 GDQPQNGQRR
+647 GGQPQDGQRR
-657 GASQDPTQ
+657 GSSQDSTR
-665 DPGRGKQKVDGSSL
+665 DSSGGKQKVDGSSL

-712 GGKQPAATPDAK
+712 GGKQQAAAPEAK

>member
-1 MPRCDTP
+1 MSGRREWCR
-8 HAMIGC
+8 IG
-14 GCEARFTREAVMTG
+14 TG
-28 RMEWCG
+28 RVMAC
-34 VGSVLRVASR
+34 RVAC
-44 VAYAVIACMAAISVA
+44 ALAAAVIVA
-59 SGRGEAASFPPSEKL
+59 LAPGRGEAASFPPSEKL

-119 GRSSADPLRGT
+119 GRTSADPLRGT

-144 EIALGVIERTDGKL
+144 EIALAVIERSDGML
-158 ATVALIDTSGRETE
+158 TTVALIDTTGREAE
-172 VASVVEAVLGR
+172 VGSVVEALVGR

-193 APPSIKAF
+193 APAPIKAF
-201 SVPVPPPPASGA
+201 AFPAPPASGA
-213 AVPAAT
+213 AAPTGTTAGASAT
-219 AAGPS
+219 AKP
-224 AAVAT
+224 
-229 RQLAI
+229 RQLA
-234 TVAPGCVIVGDGYD
+234 VAVLPSAVILGDRAD
-248 AVGEMSAT
+248 AVAEMAPAVGNASAVRT
-256 IDKAKANAAGGRADP
+256 DP

-289 PATAATVRWF
+289 PATATPVRWF

-306 AADRRTFPPTK
+306 AADRRTFPPSK
-317 NKKGPDYVA
+317 NKKGPDYIA

-331 GFDAVNGAGGYLFFG
+331 GFDAVNAAGGYLFFG

-357 IHAPPRNGRPA
+357 IYAPPQNGRPA

-378 RMLRFPNVA
+378 RMLRFPNVE

-394 VPGGAASWV
+394 VPGNAGSWV
-403 SFEWDIANAFDS
+403 SFQWDIANAFDS

-420 DDVVGEAGVF
+420 DDVIGEAGVF

-457 KRCAVASDHE
+457 KRCAVASDHMT
-467 SPIDPDCERM
+467 PIDPDCERM
-477 LIAIETS
+477 LIAIETN
-484 NPEAVATVISKGMTS
+484 NPEAVAAVIAKGMTS
-499 ESEVREVKAGGH
+499 ESDVRKVEAGGH
-511 LIWETVKPAA
+511 VIWETVKAAA
-521 TAERD
+521 TPENN
-526 AGASD
+526 AGSPD

-576 VLNNP
+576 VLSNP
-581 RTSSIIEDGGY
+581 RTSSIVEDGGY

-601 LLGGDWAMSSFSR
+601 LLGGEWAMSSFSR
-614 TEKAIRPAYELLRAG
+614 TEKEIRPAYELLRTG

-647 GDQPQNGQRR
+647 GEQPQDGQRR
-657 GASQDPTQ
+657 GTSQDSTR
-665 DPGRGKQKVDGSSL
+665 DSSGGKQKVDGSSL

-712 GGKQPAATPDAK
+712 GGKQQAAAPEAK

>member
-1 MPRCDTP
+1 MAGRRKWCR
-8 HAMIGC
+8 IG
-14 GCEARFTREAVMTG
+14 TG
-28 RMEWCG
+28 RDMAC
-34 VGSVLRVASR
+34 RVACALAAAVL
-44 VAYAVIACMAAISVA
+44 VALAPC
-59 SGRGEAASFPPSEKL
+59 RGEAASFPPSEKL

-119 GRSSADPLRGT
+119 GRTSADPLRGT

-144 EIALGVIERTDGKL
+144 EIALAVIERSDGML
-158 ATVALIDTSGRETE
+158 TTVALIDTTGREAE
-172 VASVVEAVLGR
+172 VGPVVEALLGR
-183 VAAKGGKPLA
+183 VAAKGGKPLT
-193 APPSIKAF
+193 APAPIKAF
-201 SVPVPPPPASGA
+201 TFPTPPASGA
-213 AVPAAT
+213 AASTGTTAGASATAKPRQVALAVLPSAVILGDRADAVAEMAPSVGNAAT
-219 AAGPS
+219 
-224 AAVAT
+224 VRT
-229 RQLAI
+229 
-234 TVAPGCVIVGDGYD
+234 
-248 AVGEMSAT
+248 
-256 IDKAKANAAGGRADP
+256 DP
-271 LAAVPAFAKVMER
+271 LAAVPAFSKVMER

-289 PATAATVRWF
+289 PATATPVRWF

-306 AADRRTFPPTK
+306 AADRRTFPPNK
-317 NKKGPDYVA
+317 NKKGPDYIA

-331 GFDAVNGAGGYLFFG
+331 GFDAVNAAGGYLFFG
-346 EGNVDLRHNTL
+346 EGKVDLRHNTL
-357 IHAPPRNGRPA
+357 IYAPPQNGRPA

-378 RMLRFPNVA
+378 RMLRFPNVE

-394 VPGGAASWV
+394 VPGGAGSWV
-403 SFEWDIANAFDS
+403 SFQWDIANAFDS

-420 DDVVGEAGVF
+420 DDVIGEAGVF

-457 KRCAVASDHE
+457 KRCAVASDHMT
-467 SPIDPDCERM
+467 PIDPDCERM

-484 NPEAVATVISKGMTS
+484 NPEAVAAVIAKGMTS
-499 ESEVREVKAGGH
+499 ESDVRKVEAGGH
-511 LIWETVKPAA
+511 VIWETVKAAA
-521 TAERD
+521 TPENN
-526 AGASD
+526 AGLPD

-576 VLNNP
+576 VLSNP
-581 RTSSIIEDGGY
+581 RTSSIVEDGGY

-601 LLGGDWAMSSFSR
+601 LLGGEWAMSSFSR
-614 TEKAIRPAYELLRAG
+614 TEKEIRPAYELLRAG

-647 GDQPQNGQRR
+647 GEQPQDGQRR
-657 GASQDPTQ
+657 GTSQDSTR
-665 DPGRGKQKVDGSSL
+665 DSSGGKQKVDGSAL

-692 GMSMQSTPEGWYLV
+692 GMSMQSTPEGWFLV

-712 GGKQPAATPDAK
+712 GGKQQAAAPEAK

>member
-1 MPRCDTP
+1 M
-8 HAMIGC
+8 AG
-14 GCEARFTREAVMTG
+14 
-28 RMEWCG
+28 
-34 VGSVLRVASR
+34 RVAFALVVVL
-44 VAYAVIACMAAISVA
+44 VALAP
-59 SGRGEAASFPPSEKL
+59 GRGEGASFPPSEKL
-74 LPASTRVWVSVADP
+74 LPASTRAWVSVADP

-119 GRSSADPLRGT
+119 GRTSADPLRGT

-144 EIALGVIERTDGKL
+144 EIALAVIERSDGML
-158 ATVALIDTSGRETE
+158 ATIALIDTTGREAE
-172 VASVVEAVLGR
+172 VAAVVEAVLGR
-183 VAAKGGKPLA
+183 VAAKGGKPVA
-193 APPSIKAF
+193 APAPIKAF
-201 SVPVPPPPASGA
+201 ALPQPPASGGTA
-213 AVPAAT
+213 GPPAGATAAT
-219 AAGPS
+219 AP
-224 AAVAT
+224 

-234 TVAPGCVIVGDGYD
+234 AVAPSAVILGDRLD
-248 AVGEMSAT
+248 AVVEVAPALG
-256 IDKAKANAAGGRADP
+256 NAAAGRADA
-271 LAAVPAFAKVMER
+271 LATVPAFATVMER
-284 CGKGV
+284 CGRGV
-289 PATAATVRWF
+289 PATAAPLRWF

-357 IHAPPRNGRPA
+357 IHAPPQNGRPA
-368 DGPDRFEKAA
+368 DGPDRFAKAA

-387 GLAPAAW
+387 GHAPATW
-394 VPGGAASWV
+394 VPDGAASWT
-403 SFEWDIANAFDS
+403 SLEWDIANAFDS
-415 MQPLV
+415 IQPLV

-484 NPEAVATVISKGMTS
+484 NPEAVAAVIDKGMTS
-499 ESEVREVKAGGH
+499 ESDVRKVEAGGH
-511 LIWETVKPAA
+511 VIWETVKAA
-521 TAERD
+521 AAPEKND
-526 AGASD
+526 GAQD

-576 VLNNP
+576 VLSNP
-581 RTSSIIEDGGY
+581 RTSSIVEDGDY
-592 QDVAAELKQ
+592 QEVAAELKQ

-614 TEKAIRPAYELLRAG
+614 TEKEIRPAYELLRAG

-647 GDQPQNGQRR
+647 GDEPASGKQGGRPQ
-657 GASQDPTQ
+657 STLDST
-665 DPGRGKQKVDGSSL
+665 RGKQKVDGSSL
-679 PEFEQISRYFGLN
+679 PEFEQIRHYFGLN

-712 GGKQPAATPDAK
+712 GGGKPAAAPASK